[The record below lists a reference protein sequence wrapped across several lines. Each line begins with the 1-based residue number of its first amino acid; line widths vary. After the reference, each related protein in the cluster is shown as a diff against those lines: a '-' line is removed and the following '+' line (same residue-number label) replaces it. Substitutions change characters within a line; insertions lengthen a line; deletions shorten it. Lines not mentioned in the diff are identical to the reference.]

1 MNIFSKE
8 QFRKIG
14 KKAPEYLNKGTVRN
28 VIWFSGGIFLFIS
41 GVIAYGILLNVREVS
56 LHQAMREKGIFKI
69 TRPSILIDR
78 KTYTLSLYENAVLL
92 KNYRASFGRNI
103 NSPKTRADDRAT
115 PVGNYLICSIDSI
128 NKYHKFLRIDYPNL
142 DDAAEGL
149 RKGIITQKEYDR
161 IKYDHLNNGCPGIVT
176 ALGSNIGIHGI
187 GEYNDIFKNLPF
199 VFNWTDGSIAIT
211 NEGIDEVCSIVKKG
225 TKVVIR

>member
-8 QFRKIG
+8 KFRKIAVR
-14 KKAPEYLNKGTVRN
+14 APDYLNKSTIRN
-28 VIWFSGGIFLFIS
+28 VIWFSGGIIVFIA
-41 GVIAYGILLNVREVS
+41 GVIAYGVLLNVRENS
-56 LHQAMREKGIFKI
+56 LREAMTEKGIPGIKNP
-69 TRPSILIDR
+69 TILIDR
-78 KTYTLSLYENAVLL
+78 KTYTLSIYEDSILV

-103 NSPKTRADDRAT
+103 NSTKLRIGDRST
-115 PVGNYLICSIDSI
+115 PVGTYLICSIDTL
-128 NKYHKFLRIDYPNL
+128 NKYHKFLMINYPNL

-149 RKGIITQKEYDR
+149 RKGIITQKEYDK
-161 IKYDHLNNGCPGIVT
+161 IKLELLHYGYST
-176 ALGSNIGIHGI
+176 FASELGNNIGIHGI

-211 NEGIDEVCSIVKKG
+211 NEAIDEIYSIVKKG